1 MKEIKSFRE
10 EAKGYQKL
18 GATCGVC
25 FIAGAV
31 YVLDYIEEVLEKSDF
46 NKFPLKSRQDIENVI
61 RQLKGK
67 KRV

>member
-1 MKEIKSFRE
+1 MKEVKPFRE
-10 EAKGYQKL
+10 EAKDYVKL

-31 YVLDYIEEVLEKSDF
+31 YVLDYIEEILAESDF

-61 RQLKGK
+61 KRLKGK
-67 KRV
+67 KV